1 MKLIEMDRLKEND
14 VIAES
19 IMTNDYRVLL
29 SKGTIIKQEY
39 LDKLKE
45 LDINEVYIEDSPHA
59 EESQRIDVLAG
70 CKQHVENILK
80 QHLFSNEKKLSE
92 LKPSVD
98 EILDYILS
106 RPQVVT
112 NLCELQ
118 ERKPDIYEHTLNVCS
133 MSMIIAIKLGL
144 KKEEIRE
151 LGTAA
156 MLHDLGLR
164 YTTINYENKEL
175 ADLSENDREEYKKHT
190 VYGYSAIS
198 NADWLSENEK
208 KMILSHHEN
217 LSGKG
222 YPLREENLT
231 VSLQI
236 LAACEIMD
244 EMLCGIGYKK
254 KKIWEVISYLEE
266 IKGKDYNRE
275 VIDMICHSIAV
286 YPTGTKLKLDDGS
299 IGIVVKQNENNA
311 KMPVIQIIEKG
322 SRLQHIFNE
331 AVTLINLEKETDYHV
346 VSVLEQ

>member
-1 MKLIEMDRLKEND
+1 MKLIAVDRIKEND
-14 VIAES
+14 IIAEP
-19 IMTNDYRVLL
+19 IMTSDYMILL
-29 SKGTIIKQEY
+29 NKGTIIKQEY

-45 LDINEVYIEDSPHA
+45 LDISEVYIEDSPA
-59 EESQRIDVLAG
+59 SEESKELDILKS
-70 CKQHVENILK
+70 CKQHVESILK
-80 QHLFSNEKKLSE
+80 QHLFFKKEKLSE
-92 LKPSVD
+92 LKSSVD
-98 EILDYILS
+98 EILDYILN
-106 RPQVVT
+106 RPQVVST
-112 NLCELQ
+112 LCELQ

-144 KKEEIRE
+144 EKEEIRE

-164 YTTINYENKEL
+164 YMTIHYENREL
-175 ADLSENDREEYKKHT
+175 TDLSENDREEYKKHT
-190 VYGYSAIS
+190 VYGYSAVS
-198 NADWLSENEK
+198 NADWLTEKEK

-231 VSLQI
+231 VPAQI

-266 IKGKDYNRE
+266 IKGNDYNGE
-275 VIDMICHSIAV
+275 IIDMICHSIAF
-286 YPTGTKLKLDDGS
+286 YPTGTKLALDDGS
-299 IGIVVKQNENNA
+299 VGIVVKQNEKNA

-322 SRLQHIFNE
+322 SRLQHVFNE
-331 AVTLINLEKETDYHV
+331 AVTLINLEKEKAFHI
-346 VSVLEQ
+346 VSVLEH

>member
-1 MKLIEMDRLKEND
+1 MKLIAVDRLKEND
-14 VIAES
+14 IIAEP
-19 IMTNDYRVLL
+19 IMTSDYTILL
-29 SKGTIIKQEY
+29 NKGTVIKQEY

-45 LDINEVYIEDSPHA
+45 LDISEVYIEDSSGS
-59 EESQRIDVLAG
+59 EENKEPDILKS

-80 QHLFSNEKKLSE
+80 QHLFFKEEKLSE
-92 LKPSVD
+92 LKSSVD
-98 EILDYILS
+98 EILEYILN
-106 RPQVVT
+106 RPQVVST
-112 NLCELQ
+112 LCELQ

-144 KKEEIRE
+144 EKEEIRE

-164 YTTINYENKEL
+164 YTTIHYENKEL

-190 VYGYSAIS
+190 VYGYSAVS
-198 NADWLSENEK
+198 SADWLTEKEK

-222 YPLREENLT
+222 YPLREENLA
-231 VSLQI
+231 VPAQI

-266 IKGKDYNRE
+266 IKGNDYNGE
-275 VIDMICHSIAV
+275 IIDMICHSIAF
-286 YPTGTKLKLDDGS
+286 YPTGTKLALDDGS
-299 IGIVVKQNENNA
+299 VGIVVKQNEKHA

-322 SRLQHIFNE
+322 SRLRHVFNE
-331 AVTLINLEKETDYHV
+331 AVTLINLEKEKEFRIVH
-346 VSVLEQ
+346 VLEH